1 VRPICASLIAGLLMT
16 LTPLVHGQSPA
27 ADSSTAT
34 PESAAL
40 FIGAWVIEAQGEMG
54 PATFHVTVAAADG
67 GVTADISSD
76 FMYQHVT
83 DVRKQGEALVLR
95 YSFDYDGTPVPAVM
109 TLVRVEERM
118 GAVIDFGAGAY
129 VMQGAGTRA
138 PAEASAEVPGP
149 QDGQPAAV
157 PE

>member
-1 VRPICASLIAGLLMT
+1 VRFVSVALIVGLLT
-16 LTPLVHGQSPA
+16 TVTPLTHAQAPA
-27 ADSSTAT
+27 ADPATAT
-34 PESAAL
+34 PESAAS

-54 PATFHVTVAAADG
+54 PAIFYVTVVADDG
-67 GVTADISSD
+67 EVTADVSSD

-83 DVRKQGEALVLR
+83 DIRKQGEALVLS

-118 GAVIDFGAGAY
+118 GALIDFGAGAY

-138 PAEASAEVPGP
+138 PAEESAEAAEP
-149 QDGQPAAV
+149 QDGQPASA